1 MPENPELARE
11 SKGPSSGVLTVSAL
25 NRSVRD
31 LLEHRYPLLWVG
43 GEISNFVLARS
54 GHCYFVLKDAQAQVR
69 CVMFRNRNMHLE
81 WQPKDGMQVEAQALV
96 TMYEARGEFQ
106 LTIESMRRAGSGALY
121 EQFLRLRDKLASEGL
136 FSEDSK
142 RPLPSHPQTIGIV
155 TSLKAAAMRDILT
168 TLARRNPAINVVIYP
183 VPVQGAG
190 AGAKIAAAL
199 RTAGMRAECDV
210 LILARG
216 GGSIEDLW
224 AFNEEVVAR
233 AIRACPIPVVSGV
246 GHETDFTITDF
257 AADRRAPTPT
267 AAAELTSPDR
277 VALLHR
283 VEMMAHRLSQRTLR
297 DVQGRM
303 QRLDAASRRLEHPG
317 QRLQAQLDR
326 LRQLRERLGRS
337 MGDSLGDLGWR
348 LAGLLHRGRALLPAP
363 AEQRAHVSAL
373 ATRLRI
379 AMDGTVG
386 NGGLRLAS
394 LATSLEHLNPER
406 VLERGY
412 SLVRDASGRVVMRGD
427 ALSPGDALDIRFAQ
441 GGAKVRVDQ
450 SH

>member
-11 SKGPSSGVLTVSAL
+11 SKGPASGVLTVSAL

-43 GEISNFVLARS
+43 GEISNFTLARS

-69 CVMFRNRNMHLE
+69 CVMFRNRNMHLD

-142 RPLPSHPQTIGIV
+142 RPLPPHPQTIGIV
-155 TSLKAAAMRDILT
+155 TSLKAAALRDILT
-168 TLARRNPAINVVIYP
+168 TLARRNPSISVVIYP
-183 VPVQGAG
+183 VPVQGTD

-199 RTAGMRAECDV
+199 QTAGARAECDV

-224 AFNEEVVAR
+224 AFNEEAVAR

-246 GHETDFTITDF
+246 GHETDFTIADF

-277 VALLHR
+277 VALLQR
-283 VEMMAHRLSQRTLR
+283 VEMLAHRLSQRTLR

-317 QRLQAQLDR
+317 QRLQTQLDR
-326 LRQLRERLGRS
+326 LRQLREHLGRS
-337 MGDSLGDLGWR
+337 IDGQLGDLGWR
-348 LAGLLHRGRALLPAP
+348 LAGLLHRGRALLPDP
-363 AEQRAHVSAL
+363 AEQRTQVGAL
-373 ATRLRI
+373 AKRLRI
-379 AMDGTVG
+379 AMDATVG
-386 NGGLRLAS
+386 TGGLRLTA
-394 LATSLEHLNPER
+394 LVTGLEHLNPER

-412 SLVRDASGRVVMRGD
+412 SLVRDASGKVVMRGD
-427 ALSPGDALDIRFAQ
+427 ALSPGDELDIRFAQ
-441 GGAKVRVDQ
+441 GAARVRVDQ

>member
-1 MPENPELARE
+1 
-11 SKGPSSGVLTVSAL
+11 
-25 NRSVRD
+25 
-31 LLEHRYPLLWVG
+31 
-43 GEISNFVLARS
+43 
-54 GHCYFVLKDAQAQVR
+54 
-69 CVMFRNRNMHLE
+69 
-81 WQPKDGMQVEAQALV
+81 
-96 TMYEARGEFQ
+96 
-106 LTIESMRRAGSGALY
+106 
-121 EQFLRLRDKLASEGL
+121 
-136 FSEDSK
+136 
-142 RPLPSHPQTIGIV
+142 
-155 TSLKAAAMRDILT
+155 
-168 TLARRNPAINVVIYP
+168 
-183 VPVQGAG
+183 
-190 AGAKIAAAL
+190 
-199 RTAGMRAECDV
+199 
-210 LILARG
+210 
-216 GGSIEDLW
+216 
-224 AFNEEVVAR
+224 VVAR

-337 MGDSLGDLGWR
+337 MDDCLSDMGWR

-379 AMDGTVG
+379 AMDATVG
-386 NGGLRLAS
+386 TGGLRLAS

-412 SLVRDASGRVVMRGD
+412 SLVRDASGKVVTRGD